1 MRKNTRRLCIG
12 IAAVAVLG
20 SVYAWLMLHPAEEDD
35 ETPAADLVSMDTA
48 DLASVQVSPRDGG
61 SYTVAFSADD
71 SGTEYTM
78 SGDDLDYSESLMQSL
93 MEAVSSISARPVEQA
108 CTALDQYGLS
118 DSDQTDTVVIT
129 DTDGTKTTLT
139 LGLSNDF
146 GTYCTTGNSDVYL
159 LDSDTAE
166 SLTQPQSYYR
176 NLTILGGYYTLS
188 NELYTLSIDHMADG
202 STVSIQARD
211 TDALDE
217 NAVSAYS
224 DFVFTAPTK
233 CDANDSEMSS
243 MMGELESGLTAN
255 AIVAD
260 DPDDL
265 SQYGLDDP
273 VHISMTANN
282 LDATVLV
289 GDTTDDGQI
298 YVMLAGGRTVF
309 ACNASYFDFLN
320 DDWNS
325 WRSTNLMPCALCEID
340 QIVITNGSKTHTADI
355 THVQADENEKEDSNT
370 ETAVLDGND
379 MTDDELEQLFLA
391 VSSINYNRLVD
402 NPQAAET
409 AEAEVTV
416 TLTMTDG
423 STRSIAFAKGG
434 SREYL
439 ASVNGGAY
447 VYGVPQDD
455 VTSILKQVTDEAN
468 DADDDAS

>member
-1 MRKNTRRLCIG
+1 MRKDTRRLCIG
-12 IAAVAVLG
+12 AAAVVVLG
-20 SVYAWLMLHPAEEDD
+20 GVYAWLMLHPAEDED
-35 ETPAADLVSMDTA
+35 ETPSTALVSMDSD

-61 SYTVAFSADD
+61 SFTVSFSSDD
-71 SGTEYTM
+71 SGTTYTM

-93 MEAVSSISARPVEQA
+93 MEATVSISARPVEEA
-108 CTALDQYGLS
+108 STSLDEYGLS
-118 DSDQTDTVVIT
+118 DDDDTDTVVIT
-129 DTDGTKTTLT
+129 DTDGTQTTLT

-146 GTYCTTGNSDVYL
+146 GTYCTTGDGNVYL

-188 NELYTLSIDHMADG
+188 NELYTLAIDRMADG
-202 STVSIQARD
+202 SSISIEARD

-217 NAVSAYS
+217 DAVSAYT
-224 DFVFTAPTK
+224 DFVFTAPIE
-233 CDANDSEMSS
+233 CDADDSEMSS
-243 MMGELESGLTAN
+243 MMGNLESGLTADS
-255 AIVAD
+255 IVED

-265 SQYGLDDP
+265 SKYGLDDP
-273 VHISMTANN
+273 VRISMTANN

-298 YVMLAGGRTVF
+298 YVMLEGGRTVF
-309 ACNASYFDFLN
+309 SCNASYFDFLN
-320 DDWNS
+320 DDWND
-325 WRSTNLMPCALCEID
+325 WRSTNLLPCALCEID
-340 QIVITNGSKTHTADI
+340 KIVITNGEETHTADI
-355 THVQADENEKEDSNT
+355 THVEADENEDDDTDT

-402 NPQAAET
+402 DPQDASAAQ
-409 AEAEVTV
+409 AEVTV

-423 STRSIAFAKGG
+423 STRSIAFTKGG

-439 ASVNGGAY
+439 ASVDGGAY
-447 VYGVPQDD
+447 AYGVPQDD
-455 VTSILKQVTDEAN
+455 VTSILEQLTDDED